1 MGEDKKP
8 MPVDGSGS
16 ERRMA
21 DDNGEL
27 ASRRDGDSAGG
38 LPNVGESGGGA
49 YPNPHSG
56 KEGSSD
62 GPDKFM
68 GHGGQ
73 ADMGYY
79 GKDQLGEDKPPSGD
93 ENNAGSTDE

>member
-1 MGEDKKP
+1 MSEDKKP

-16 ERRMA
+16 GPAMP

-27 ASRRDGDSAGG
+27 ASRRDADAAGG

-56 KEGSSD
+56 KEG
-62 GPDKFM
+62 G
-68 GHGGQ
+68 GYAGGQ
-73 ADMGYY
+73 SGGRGYY
-79 GKDQLGEDKPPSGD
+79 GSSQLGDQKLEESRNAESED
-93 ENNAGSTDE
+93 E